1 MKKLLSLLCMAACL
15 FSLAA
20 CTADGDKSNVTLSEA
35 EQKSYNT
42 VFEFFVGGIASTPDA
57 DVALIL
63 ENQGGQYVEEV
74 VTGVGVVYP
83 AWVSTRDEVGAYVGI
98 LETDCKV
105 VGDTVVVTG
114 KVDYALRDAG
124 VRMTFDK
131 DGTIAG
137 FVIEPFYTWGE
148 KMTKAALNT
157 VIGIGVVFAVL
168 ILMSWLISCFKYI
181 NSIETAI
188 KNKRES
194 KSQVAQEGMDNTI
207 AQIVKKEEEEL
218 VDDLELAAV
227 IAAAVAAYTGT
238 SADGFVVRSIRKS
251 NKNKW
256 KNA

>member
-1 MKKLLSLLCMAACL
+1 MKKLFSLLCMAACL
-15 FSLAA
+15 FTLAA
-20 CTADGDKSNVTLSEA
+20 CTTDGSNSTTLSEA

-42 VFEFFVGGIASTPDA
+42 VFEFFVSGIAATPDE

-63 ENQGGQYVEEV
+63 ENEGGQYVEEV

-83 AWVSTRDEVGAYVGI
+83 AWASTRDEVGAYVGI

-114 KVDYALRDAG
+114 KVDYALRDASA
-124 VRMTFDK
+124 RMTFDK

-188 KNKRES
+188 KNKREN
-194 KSQVAQEGMDNTI
+194 KTQVAQEGMDNTI

-238 SADGFVVRSIRKS
+238 STDGFVVRSIRKS
-251 NKNKW
+251 NKKRW

>member
-20 CTADGDKSNVTLSEA
+20 CTTDSSNNTTLSES

-42 VFEFFVGGIASTPDA
+42 VFEFFVEGIAATPDE

-63 ENQGGQYVEEV
+63 ENEGGQYLEEV

-83 AWVSTRDEVGAYVGI
+83 AWAATRDEVGAYVGI
-98 LETDCKV
+98 LETNCKV
-105 VGDTVVVTG
+105 ADDTVVVTG
-114 KVDYALRDAG
+114 KVDYSLRDAS

-131 DGTIAG
+131 KGAITG

-168 ILMSWLISCFKYI
+168 ILMSLLISCFKYI

-188 KNKRES
+188 KNKREN
-194 KSQVAQEGMDNTI
+194 KTQVAQEGMDNAV